1 MCFLPSAEGQNKDFC
16 KRVLKAATRQNDEAK
31 SNRSSGTDEKDVL
44 HLQIDGF
51 FDWDGGGGGGMI
63 ELRYEPGESPLSDV
77 LFDLDQSELLPCP
90 DRLFSGE
97 VSFSFSTLLPPFI
110 TGV

>member
-1 MCFLPSAEGQNKDFC
+1 
-16 KRVLKAATRQNDEAK
+16 
-31 SNRSSGTDEKDVL
+31 
-44 HLQIDGF
+44 
-51 FDWDGGGGGGMI
+51 MI

-90 DRLFSGE
+90 ERLFSGE
-97 VSFSFSTLLPPFI
+97 VSSMMFSTLLPPFI

>member
-1 MCFLPSAEGQNKDFC
+1 
-16 KRVLKAATRQNDEAK
+16 
-31 SNRSSGTDEKDVL
+31 
-44 HLQIDGF
+44 
-51 FDWDGGGGGGMI
+51 MI

-77 LFDLDQSELLPCP
+77 LFDLDQSELPPCP

>member
-1 MCFLPSAEGQNKDFC
+1 MKEEG
-16 KRVLKAATRQNDEAK
+16 VI
-31 SNRSSGTDEKDVL
+31 

-90 DRLFSGE
+90 DRLFSGD

>member
-1 MCFLPSAEGQNKDFC
+1 MK
-16 KRVLKAATRQNDEAK
+16 EA
-31 SNRSSGTDEKDVL
+31 VI

-51 FDWDGGGGGGMI
+51 FDWEGGGGGGMI

-90 DRLFSGE
+90 DRLFSGD